1 MPEGSVVPATDM
13 YPSLD
18 DLIVSL
24 GEATGIIALPESLIS
39 SLRHRYNEHGMEYAT
54 SQRHPDGRI
63 TNKCMFSDS
72 ILDAQEELN
81 DAIFNLLVAILKQEK
96 GYRQKGVYPW
106 APRQALNFAIQAW
119 EILSR
124 SEASGILS

>member
-1 MPEGSVVPATDM
+1 MPESVNPATEM

-18 DLIVSL
+18 ELIASL
-24 GEATGIIALPESLIS
+24 GEATGIIALPEPLVAL
-39 SLRHRYNEHGMEYAT
+39 LRYRYNEHGMEYA
-54 SQRHPDGRI
+54 SEFKHDDGRI
-63 TNKCMFSDS
+63 INRCMQKDS

-96 GYRQKGVYPW
+96 GYQQKGIYPW

-119 EILSR
+119 ASLSPLK
-124 SEASGILS
+124 ASGTSS